1 MRVGSR
7 SPRNL
12 QRQWVSVALPE
23 VRLVPRGYERTRKG
37 GDLPR
42 DFHPAL
48 IRAAAIVVMLF
59 GALFAMGSG
68 MPDPIA
74 KIVSA

>member
-1 MRVGSR
+1 MVFDLDLSR
-7 SPRNL
+7 SAARRYL
-12 QRQWVSVALPE
+12 GAKILI
-23 VRLVPRGYERTRKG
+23 YECC
-37 GDLPR
+37 DLPR

-48 IRAAAIVVMLF
+48 IRAAAVVVMPF

>member
-1 MRVGSR
+1 M
-7 SPRNL
+7 
-12 QRQWVSVALPE
+12 
-23 VRLVPRGYERTRKG
+23 VRI
-37 GDLPR
+37 DLPR

-48 IRAAAIVVMLF
+48 IRATAFVVTLV
-59 GALFAMGSG
+59 GVVLAMGSG